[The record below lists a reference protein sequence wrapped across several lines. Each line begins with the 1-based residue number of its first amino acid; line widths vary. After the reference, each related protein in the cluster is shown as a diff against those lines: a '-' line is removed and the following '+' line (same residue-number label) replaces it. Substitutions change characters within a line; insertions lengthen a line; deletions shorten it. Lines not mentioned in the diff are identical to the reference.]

1 MKNKKKAYKSY
12 KTTQKEK
19 NWKKSEKIV
28 KKVLTLPF
36 LFDIL
41 TMQLRNNTQKKKNDL
56 WKLSKTSTL
65 RQLGL
70 NNKTS

>member
-19 NWKKSEKIV
+19 NRKKSEKIV

-41 TMQLRNNTQKKKNDL
+41 TMQLRNNTKKKKNDL
-56 WKLSKTSTL
+56 
-65 RQLGL
+65 
-70 NNKTS
+70 